1 LRRPPIVSCEKCSAQ
16 LPEGASF
23 CAPCGHP
30 VSVAQ
35 LGPVYVPPSVLPPQE
50 ILAQPAQGAAP
61 TRQVYA
67 GFWLRAVAF
76 LIDTIILS
84 FTFAMA
90 SSLSPSPLIIFPD
103 PNAQLWMAI
112 PQLTVAGFLFLFL
125 MMWMYYA
132 AFEAS
137 AWQATPG
144 KRVMKLYVTDLSGHP
159 VTFGRASMRYF
170 GRKISELT
178 FLVGYILA
186 GFTERK
192 QALHD
197 LIAGCLVLR
206 RPGAETFLR
215 TPS

>member
-1 LRRPPIVSCEKCSAQ
+1 M
-16 LPEGASF
+16 
-23 CAPCGHP
+23 
-30 VSVAQ
+30 AQ
-35 LGPVYVPPSVLPPQE
+35 LGPVYVPPSLLPPQE
-50 ILAQPAQGAAP
+50 TLAQPAHGAVP
-61 TRQVYA
+61 VPQVYA

-76 LIDTIILS
+76 LIDTLILS
-84 FTFAMA
+84 FTFALTT
-90 SSLSPSPLIIFPD
+90 SLSPSPLIIFPE
-103 PNAQLWMAI
+103 PNSQFWMAI

-125 MMWMYYA
+125 IMWLYYA

-159 VTFGRASMRYF
+159 VTFGRASVRYF

-178 FLVGYILA
+178 FLVGYLLA

-197 LIAGCLVLR
+197 MISGCLVLR

>member
-1 LRRPPIVSCEKCSAQ
+1 
-16 LPEGASF
+16 
-23 CAPCGHP
+23 
-30 VSVAQ
+30 
-35 LGPVYVPPSVLPPQE
+35 
-50 ILAQPAQGAAP
+50 
-61 TRQVYA
+61 
-67 GFWLRAVAF
+67 
-76 LIDTIILS
+76 
-84 FTFAMA
+84 
-90 SSLSPSPLIIFPD
+90 
-103 PNAQLWMAI
+103 MAI

-159 VTFGRASMRYF
+159 VTFGRASVRYF

-178 FLVGYILA
+178 FLLGYLLA
-186 GFTERK
+186 GLTERK

>member
-1 LRRPPIVSCEKCSAQ
+1 
-16 LPEGASF
+16 
-23 CAPCGHP
+23 

-35 LGPVYVPPSVLPPQE
+35 LGPVYVPPSALPSQE
-50 ILAQPAQGAAP
+50 ILAQPAQGALPA
-61 TRQVYA
+61 RQVYA

-76 LIDTIILS
+76 LIDTFILS
-84 FTFAMA
+84 FTFALA
-90 SSLSPSPLIIFPD
+90 SSLSPSPLIIFPQ

-112 PQLTVAGFLFLFL
+112 PQLTLAGFLFLFL
-125 MMWMYYA
+125 MMWLYYA

-137 AWQATPG
+137 VWQATPG

-159 VTFGRASMRYF
+159 VTFGRASVRYF